1 MKKRKMFYSTPSR
14 GTFAVMMYIEPLLV
28 ITNVMNVFT
37 QKKTQGTRIIQLN
50 LLLQSISLII

>member
-1 MKKRKMFYSTPSR
+1 MKMFYSTPSR

-37 QKKTQGTRIIQLN
+37 QKKTQGTRTIQLS
-50 LLLQSISLII
+50 LYFQHISLVI